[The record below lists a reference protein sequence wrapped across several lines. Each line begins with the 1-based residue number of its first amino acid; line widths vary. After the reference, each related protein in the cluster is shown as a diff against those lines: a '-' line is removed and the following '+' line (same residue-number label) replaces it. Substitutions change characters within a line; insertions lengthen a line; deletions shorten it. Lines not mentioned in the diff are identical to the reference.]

1 MTERIYTFARK
12 QDAMDDFLV
21 NNVWKNV
28 FPLRTF
34 IFQNDVD
41 GRRWE
46 LTVSAFASLEDVAN
60 YFASIIKGVI
70 KCKLFPC
77 LRDQEETS
85 FKDLSDRR
93 ARSHVFQCF
102 RARSHV
108 FRLVPNEEGYVTV
121 HIPQKEEFNVF
132 QKEMENRLIPENKV
146 TVCVEAIETPC
157 HISKK
162 DEEACWVRRE
172 TEKRLA
178 SWVRRDTENKE
189 MENTKKRKMDKEVE
203 NTKKRKREYVE
214 NTKKRQSENQLE
226 RQLSKIRRT
235 LRAERALFEDSD
247 DEGTMIDDVSHH
259 MDSEFLYDWKI
270 VKHLEKQYMV
280 LIERNG
286 VQREMDWRYLRPIV
300 MNKQKKHK

>member
-60 YFASIIKGVI
+60 YFASIFKGVI

-85 FKDLSDRR
+85 FKVLSDRG
-93 ARSHVFQCF
+93 ARP
-102 RARSHV
+102 RSHV

-189 MENTKKRKMDKEVE
+189 EVE
-203 NTKKRKREYVE
+203 NTKKRKR
-214 NTKKRQSENQLE
+214 ENQLE

-259 MDSEFLYDWKI
+259 MDSEFLYDWSI
-270 VKHLEKQYMV
+270 VKHLEEQYMV

-300 MNKQKKHK
+300 ETNEQTKKT